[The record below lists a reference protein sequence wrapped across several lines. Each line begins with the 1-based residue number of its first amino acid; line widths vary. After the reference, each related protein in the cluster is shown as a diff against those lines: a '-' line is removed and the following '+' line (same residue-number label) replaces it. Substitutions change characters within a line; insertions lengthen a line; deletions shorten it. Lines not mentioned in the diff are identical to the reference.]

1 MKDTR
6 NLLLEVTWT
15 PKGVDLSKTNT
26 GGIMPPAMKT
36 QVENLRAELKSNG
49 IELGKISSGF
59 RDAYNQGRIMYA
71 NWFDL
76 PKNKLKQ
83 GESVDQTIE
92 KRRKYLV
99 GLYDDT
105 KATAVHN
112 ILAAAYKEDN
122 DGKGGISPGRLTTA
136 LNDVEAYLEKN
147 PISNHQGNQAIDVP
161 PNSDLKKFIQSGKSK
176 FAERCLDEGN
186 HIHIKLRKYDGSGVK
201 PTTNTQT
208 VDTKSTNTTIEK
220 VPVILMAGLNYRKG
234 DKSTEEQGKLLSSGL
249 GGITDVIAK
258 DYTDLSG
265 IKKEIDISPN
275 SPIVLFSAGG
285 SKAKQISKYVIEK
298 GGDPNNIF
306 ISEPYTCNSGVK
318 ANVDAAIANG
328 VPVANIIYGGD
339 NCTGANVG
347 GVSRKDRGGKSHWDG
362 LKVAGQLVKEKL
374 GSLLGQKTKIDNSST
389 NTSTNTQSL
398 ETQTT
403 YTTKPKEMPSW
414 KKKVFSV
421 LDKLE
426 ENQKLNEEVYRIK
439 DLIKKIL

>member
-1 MKDTR
+1 MRGTR

-99 GLYDDT
+99 GLYNDT

-122 DGKGGISPGRLTTA
+122 DGKGGISPDRLTVA

-161 PNSDLKKFIQSGKSK
+161 PNSDLKKFIQSNKSK
-176 FAERCLDEGN
+176 FAESCLDEKN
-186 HIHIKLRKYDGSGVK
+186 HLHIKLRKYDGSGVK
-201 PTTNTQT
+201 PKTS
-208 VDTKSTNTTIEK
+208 TKNVEDE
-220 VPVILMAGLNYRKG
+220 LNNLL
-234 DKSTEEQGKLLSSGL
+234 DK
-249 GGITDVIAK
+249 
-258 DYTDLSG
+258 
-265 IKKEIDISPN
+265 
-275 SPIVLFSAGG
+275 
-285 SKAKQISKYVIEK
+285 
-298 GGDPNNIF
+298 
-306 ISEPYTCNSGVK
+306 
-318 ANVDAAIANG
+318 
-328 VPVANIIYGGD
+328 
-339 NCTGANVG
+339 
-347 GVSRKDRGGKSHWDG
+347 
-362 LKVAGQLVKEKL
+362 
-374 GSLLGQKTKIDNSST
+374 KTKIDD
-389 NTSTNTQSL
+389 TQSL
-398 ETQTT
+398 ETQTN
-403 YTTKPKEMPSW
+403 KPPSW
-414 KKKVFSV
+414 QKDVFSV
-421 LDKLE
+421 IDKLE

-439 DLIKKIL
+439 NLIKKIL